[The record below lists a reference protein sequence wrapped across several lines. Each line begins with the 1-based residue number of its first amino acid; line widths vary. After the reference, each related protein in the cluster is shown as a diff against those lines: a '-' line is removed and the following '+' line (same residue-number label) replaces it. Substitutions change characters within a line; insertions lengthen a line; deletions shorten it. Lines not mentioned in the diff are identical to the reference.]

1 MACENLFCLHQFLRN
16 LYRLPSLAGAPLDA
30 ASLDAAS
37 LDAASPDAASPDSAS
52 LDGASL
58 DGASLDGASLDGAS
72 LDDALL
78 DAASPDAASH
88 DSALLGAASL
98 DAASLDAASLDAAS
112 PDAAS
117 LAPLS
122 PALRLRI
129 NAVYYTTGYVLF
141 CCPHTIT
148 SVTYIQR
155 HNRLCACTGAS
166 EVHDFA
172 EDVNQH
178 TLHKRQNRPCGN
190 LYDISEPAI
199 MM

>member
-1 MACENLFCLHQFLRN
+1 MARENLFCLHQFLRN
-16 LYRLPSLAGAPLDA
+16 LYRLPSLAA

-37 LDAASPDAASPDSAS
+37 LDAASPGAASPGAASPDSAS
-52 LDGASL
+52 PDAAPLDGASL
-58 DGASLDGASLDGAS
+58 DGT
-72 LDDALL
+72 
-78 DAASPDAASH
+78 
-88 DSALLGAASL
+88 SL
-98 DAASLDAASLDAAS
+98 DAASL
-112 PDAAS
+112 DAAS

-122 PALRLRI
+122 PALRI
-129 NAVYYTTGYVLF
+129 NAVYYTTNHVLF

-155 HNRLCACTGAS
+155 RNRLCACTGAS

-190 LYDISEPAI
+190 LYDISGPAI